1 MPPAPHGGATSL
13 PARGLTSWRRALPV
27 PPPPLQ
33 YLHDSG
39 ILHGDLK
46 GHNVLLKSVRTD
58 KRGYVAKL
66 CDFGL
71 SRLIGELQTHVDTG
85 SYGTAT

>member
-1 MPPAPHGGATSL
+1 MASRRCGAL
-13 PARGLTSWRRALPV
+13 PASL
-27 PPPPLQ
+27 LQ

-46 GHNVLLKSVRTD
+46 SQNVLLKSVRTD

-71 SRLIGELQTHVDTG
+71 SRLIGDLQTHVETG

>member
-1 MPPAPHGGATSL
+1 M
-13 PARGLTSWRRALPV
+13 
-27 PPPPLQ
+27 
-33 YLHDSG
+33 
-39 ILHGDLK
+39 
-46 GHNVLLKSVRTD
+46 LLKSVRTD

-71 SRLIGELQTHVDTG
+71 SRLIGDLQTHVDTG